1 METYVVSVVELV
13 QEVSNQFYVK
23 VCYTNQNSGECSETG
38 DENSTDLEDD
48 KAEEIVDEQ
57 HVDESEKVKT
67 LLKTMIM

>member
-38 DENSTDLEDD
+38 DENPTDLEDD
-48 KAEEIVDEQ
+48 KAEEIVDE
-57 HVDESEKVKT
+57 SEKEKT

>member
-38 DENSTDLEDD
+38 DENPTDLEDD

-57 HVDESEKVKT
+57 HVDESEKEKT

>member
-1 METYVVSVVELV
+1 MELV

-38 DENSTDLEDD
+38 DENPTDLEDD

>member
-1 METYVVSVVELV
+1 MELV

-57 HVDESEKVKT
+57 HVDESEKEKT